1 MFRKFAYQ
9 FVGHDDPENFEE
21 GRNDWVP
28 PWLRHARNEIP
39 HLRQALHMRR
49 MGGPGPFGPGVHGPF
64 GHGGPDAFPGEGGR
78 FFGRGDMKFA
88 LLELLRERPM
98 YGYEMIKTLE
108 ERSSGFY
115 SPSPGSIYPTLQM
128 LEERGFVTSQDVEGK
143 KVYSITDDGRNL
155 LEKQREQFANAPWS
169 RLRRAYEERH
179 SGSRLEMQALR
190 REAMEV
196 ARLMTIAARSSFS
209 DPEKLARLRT
219 VIEHTRK
226 ELNDMIYGEPSQGT
240 PPPPPPPPAP
250 GE

>member
-9 FVGHDDPENFEE
+9 FAGNEGPEGFGEWGE
-21 GRNDWVP
+21 SWIPPWAERRGRNAP
-28 PWLRHARNEIP
+28 PHIT
-39 HLRQALHMRR
+39 HTVHMRR
-49 MGGPGPFGPGVHGPF
+49 GGGMGPF
-64 GHGGPDAFPGEGGR
+64 GHGGRGPLGHGGQDMFTHGEGGR

-128 LEERGFVTSQDVEGK
+128 LEERGFVTSQDVESK

-155 LEKQREQFANAPWS
+155 LEKQQEQFANAPWS
-169 RLRRAYEERH
+169 RFRRAHEERH
-179 SGSRLEMQALR
+179 GGSRLEMQALR
-190 REAMEV
+190 RESLEV
-196 ARLMTIAARSSFS
+196 ARLFTMAARSSFS
-209 DPEKLARLRT
+209 DPAKLARLRA

-226 ELNDMIYGEPSQGT
+226 ELNDMIYGEPSHDA
-240 PPPPPPPPAP
+240 PPPSTDA
-250 GE
+250 E